1 MVKIT
6 KFKEA
11 NINVIIT
18 IHTEISIIK
27 VRVSKCTFASRDII
41 ECS

>member
-27 VRVSKCTFASRDII
+27 VSLEMYFCVQRYN
-41 ECS
+41 